1 MARPSPPMPLL
12 AAALLVAGA
21 IPLGFIWIL
30 TSAKFEIG
38 GAWRGLTLRL
48 PRSPMSICGG
58 TSSMPWA

>member
-38 GAWRGLTLRL
+38 GA
-48 PRSPMSICGG
+48 SPGERTVG
-58 TSSMPWA
+58 KVE